1 MFHSYIDFLT
11 SQTMS
16 QQTTPSS
23 QKRQNNQNGCVK
35 AWKLALDMS
44 VIETKKQ
51 ESDHKHGIIV
61 CKRHE
66 KVEEKQPRVVIECYV
81 DGIQIKLGL

>member
-1 MFHSYIDFLT
+1 
-11 SQTMS
+11 
-16 QQTTPSS
+16 
-23 QKRQNNQNGCVK
+23 
-35 AWKLALDMS
+35 MS

-61 CKRHE
+61 CKMHE
-66 KVEEKQPRVVIECYV
+66 KVEKKQPRVVIECYV

>member
-1 MFHSYIDFLT
+1 MLHRLLT
-11 SQTMS
+11 SQTMN

-23 QKRQNNQNGCVK
+23 QRRQNDQNGHVK
-35 AWKLALDMS
+35 AWKLASNMN

-51 ESDHKHGIIV
+51 ESDHKHGMIV

-66 KVEEKQPRVVIECYV
+66 KDEKKQPRVVIECYV
-81 DGIQIKLGL
+81 DGMQIKLGL